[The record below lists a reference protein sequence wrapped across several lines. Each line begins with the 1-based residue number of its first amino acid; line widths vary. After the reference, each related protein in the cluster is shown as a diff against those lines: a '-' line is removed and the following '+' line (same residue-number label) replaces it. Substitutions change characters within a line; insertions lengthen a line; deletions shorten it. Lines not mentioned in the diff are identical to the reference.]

1 MQTNRM
7 IQLTHRHCRYR
18 AARSPQADTTL
29 PFILGDLDEYSS
41 SYRPSPEVSVLPG
54 SRLSSERVASQGSIR
69 ERRRESKAE
78 EGGQGKSQGREGEAQ
93 SSVDWRGGLVRCGGR
108 SAISWPINF
117 TSCDRE
123 HWRGGQC
130 APSRSSRSH
139 GIGLRE
145 RTHCTLTKSPLTPS
159 SHTSHT
165 ADPSHTSLI
174 PCSRSRVHGRDRAL
188 LDTFTALH
196 ERGYRIGLGPRFG
209 GEYLVYPGKP
219 ALLSGHACI
228 VLKLYCRRLPPVPCP
243 FHLSNLDR

>member
-1 MQTNRM
+1 MQTNRL

-18 AARSPQADTTL
+18 AARSPQTDTTL

-123 HWRGGQC
+123 PWRGGQC

-139 GIGLRE
+139 GIGLRKE
-145 RTHCTLTKSPLTPS
+145 PTVRSRSPLSPPLPTPHIRQTHHTPPS
-159 SHTSHT
+159 SPVLVPWYT
-165 ADPSHTSLI
+165 A
-174 PCSRSRVHGRDRAL
+174 RSSV
-188 LDTFTALH
+188 T
-196 ERGYRIGLGPRFG
+196 GYIYSPT
-209 GEYLVYPGKP
+209 
-219 ALLSGHACI
+219 
-228 VLKLYCRRLPPVPCP
+228 
-243 FHLSNLDR
+243 